1 VLTAM
6 RFVAT
11 EIPGAFIIA
20 LDAQCDERGFFART
34 FCEEAFAAAGIHMH
48 ALQANLSYNARART
62 LRGLHYQTPYEEP
75 KLVQCV
81 RGQVWDVAL
90 DLRPSSPAY
99 GQSVGV
105 NLSPEARQL
114 FFIPP
119 GCAHGF
125 LTLTDDADLLYLM
138 GAPFIPGGARGVR
151 WNDPAFRIT
160 WPAEPAILSAR
171 DAGYPDFVHATI
183 PEAPHAE

>member
-1 VLTAM
+1 M

-11 EIPGAFIIA
+11 DIPGAVIVE
-20 LDAQCDERGFFART
+20 LEPHCDERGFFARS
-34 FCEEAFAAAGIHMH
+34 FCEAEFAAAGIRLH
-48 ALQANLSYNARART
+48 AVQANLSYNARART
-62 LRGLHYQTPYEEP
+62 LRGLHFQASGEEP

-99 GQSVGV
+99 GRSVGV
-105 NLSPEARQL
+105 ALSPEARRL

-125 LTLTDDADLLYLM
+125 LTLTDATDLLYLM
-138 GAPFIPGGARGVR
+138 GGAFIPGAGRGVR
-151 WNDPAFRIT
+151 WNDPAFQVA
-160 WPAEPAILSAR
+160 WPAEPAVLSER
-171 DAGYPDFVHATI
+171 DATYPDF
-183 PEAPHAE
+183 APAGPIDGVAMGNA

>member
-1 VLTAM
+1 M
-6 RFVAT
+6 RCVAT
-11 EIPGAFIIA
+11 EIPGAFVVA
-20 LDAQCDERGFFART
+20 LDAQCGERGCFART
-34 FCEEAFAAAGIHMH
+34 FCEEAFAAVGIRMH
-48 ALQANLSYNARART
+48 AVQANLSCNAGAGT
-62 LRGLHYQTPYEEP
+62 LRGLHYQTPHEES

-99 GQSVGV
+99 GRSIGM

-125 LTLTDDADLLYLM
+125 MTLTDDADLLYLM
-138 GAPFIPGGARGVR
+138 GAPFVPGGARGVQ
-151 WNDPAFRIT
+151 WNDPAFRVA

-171 DAGYPDFVHATI
+171 DASFPDFVHAAI
-183 PEAPHAE
+183 PEAPHSE

>member
-1 VLTAM
+1 M
-6 RFVAT
+6 RFLET
-11 EIPGAFIIA
+11 KIPGAFIVA
-20 LDAQCDERGFFART
+20 LDALCDERGFFART
-34 FCEEAFAAAGIHMH
+34 FCEEAFAAAGIHLH
-48 ALQANLSYNARART
+48 ALQANLSYNAQART
-62 LRGLHYQTPYEEP
+62 LRGMHYQTPYEEP

-99 GQSVGV
+99 RQSVGV

-125 LTLTDDADLLYLM
+125 LTLTDDTDLLYLM
-138 GAPFIPGGARGVR
+138 GAHFVPEGARGVR
-151 WNDPAFRIT
+151 WNDPAFRIA
-160 WPAEPAILSAR
+160 WPAEPVMLSPR
-171 DAGYPDFVHATI
+171 DAGFADFADAAIAEASHAG
-183 PEAPHAE
+183 

>member
-1 VLTAM
+1 LYDIGAGVDLASVALAPRGIDHEDHSDSRPATA
-6 RFVAT
+6 V
-11 EIPGAFIIA
+11 AFIIA

-99 GQSVGV
+99 GQS
-105 NLSPEARQL
+105 Q
-114 FFIPP
+114 
-119 GCAHGF
+119 
-125 LTLTDDADLLYLM
+125 
-138 GAPFIPGGARGVR
+138 
-151 WNDPAFRIT
+151 
-160 WPAEPAILSAR
+160 
-171 DAGYPDFVHATI
+171 
-183 PEAPHAE
+183 

>member
-1 VLTAM
+1 M
-6 RFVAT
+6 RFLET
-11 EIPGAFIIA
+11 EIPGAFIVV

-34 FCEEAFAAAGIHMH
+34 FCEEAFAAAGIRMH
-48 ALQANLSYNARART
+48 ALQANLSHNARART
-62 LRGLHYQTPYEEP
+62 LRGLHFQTPYEEP

-99 GQSVGV
+99 GRSVGV

-125 LTLTDDADLLYLM
+125 LTLMDDTDLLYLM
-138 GAPFIPGGARGVR
+138 GAPFVQGRARGVR
-151 WNDPAFRIT
+151 WNDPAFRIV
-160 WPAEPAILSAR
+160 WPAEPAILSER
-171 DAGYPDFVHATI
+171 DASCPDFVHAVL
-183 PEAPHAE
+183 PQPQGSE